1 MLWKKKVK
9 CVTHEKP
16 CPSIYMETS
25 TPKQKVKQQQ
35 LALFVASFELHHS
48 VGLLRYLD
56 ALPLIVEP
64 HWGSI
69 QSNCRNGGLD
79 ERASTLSSTCESK
92 KGNLYPYWMVRQKRT
107 LGESHLRVNLCSDAS
122 LSGESSQWWC
132 WYLKIQIDF
141 LGVSD
146 SMYTRKSVW

>member
-79 ERASTLSSTCESK
+79 ERLLSSTCESK
-92 KGNLYPYWMVRQKRT
+92 KR
-107 LGESHLRVNLCSDAS
+107 E
-122 LSGESSQWWC
+122 
-132 WYLKIQIDF
+132 F
-141 LGVSD
+141 VSILNG
-146 SMYTRKSVW
+146 STKANPWRKSFASQSLFGRKS

>member
-1 MLWKKKVK
+1 
-9 CVTHEKP
+9 
-16 CPSIYMETS
+16 METS

-79 ERASTLSSTCESK
+79 ESNLGSHPLAKARKREFVSILNGSTK
-92 KGNLYPYWMVRQKRT
+92 ANPW
-107 LGESHLRVNLCSDAS
+107 
-122 LSGESSQWWC
+122 
-132 WYLKIQIDF
+132 
-141 LGVSD
+141 
-146 SMYTRKSVW
+146 RKSFASQSLFGRKS